1 MIRRVLISAP
11 ENVTLMRASSESLM
25 FSIMPAPHS
34 PGVTFYSVK
43 TDGNSTISSCVVN
56 ATEAA
61 MQCELEGLTPNTEY
75 LVLTSACMT
84 AGDLLVC
91 SEEISLLAWTVSPGK
106 LSMIPR
112 GLC

>member
-25 FSIMPAPHS
+25 FSIMPAPES

-43 TDGNSTISSCVVN
+43 TDGNSTNSSCFVN
-56 ATEAA
+56 ATETA
-61 MQCELEGLTPNTEY
+61 MQCELDGLTPNTEY
-75 LVLTSACMT
+75 LVLTSACMM
-84 AGDLLVC
+84 AVDRLVC
-91 SEEISLLAWTVSPGK
+91 SEEISLLVWTESPSK

-112 GLC
+112 ALC